1 MIKRWFALCLC
12 AVMIVSFAACGVSK
26 PKASGPY
33 AEMTEEEWETLWTE
47 EAKTQQESWDK
58 VFEKQKGDYEFAERE
73 RVPTIDEKFM
83 EYLPKEYFSDVKSD
97 QKGRIDKIEYD
108 TYDYY
113 RYQTEGVSEDRWE
126 KETKT
131 CYVYTPA
138 GYSESE
144 KYNVYFLLHRKN
156 YTETYWFLS
165 TVVDGEDREPGHG
178 DFVYLLDYA
187 ISHGLIEPAIF
198 VSCTAKIGDAG
209 DEAPEHQMGNFGYE
223 LNNDLIPAIDAK
235 YSTYASREH
244 RALGGASRGGLLVWG
259 AMPVALSEVAY
270 FAPICNGCVH
280 TIYPDEQQAE
290 ADRLC
295 GIMSTPENAQYG
307 ISYLFTFAG
316 DCDTNK
322 LRVYSTYDEVLAK
335 MPDRLVW
342 GENTY
347 YGKPQYGTH
356 SNKYFYLGV
365 YESMQL
371 FFKNEK

>member
-1 MIKRWFALCLC
+1 MRKRWLSACLC
-12 AVMIVSFAACGVSK
+12 AVMVLSLAACGAGK
-26 PKASGPY
+26 PEASGPY
-33 AEMTEEEWETLWTE
+33 AEMSEEEWENLWTE

-58 VFEKQKGDYEFAERE
+58 IFEKQKGDYEFTERE
-73 RVPTIDEKFM
+73 GIPSIDENFM
-83 EYLPKEYFSDVKSD
+83 ELLPKEYFSDVPD
-97 QKGRIDKIEYD
+97 GQKGNIDKVEYD

-113 RYQTEGVSEDRWE
+113 LYQTQDIAESQWE

-138 GYSESE
+138 GYEESE
-144 KYNVYFLLHRKN
+144 KYDVYFLLHRKN
-156 YTETYWFLS
+156 YTETYWFTS
-165 TVVDGEDREPGHG
+165 TVDDDQERELGEG

-187 ISHGLIEPAIF
+187 IANGLIEPAIF
-198 VSCTAKIGDAG
+198 VSCTAKIGEAG
-209 DEAPEHQMGNFGYE
+209 DEEPEHQMANFGYE

-259 AMPVALSEVAY
+259 AMPVALSEVAH

-280 TIYPDEQQAE
+280 TIYPDEQEAE

-295 GIMSTPENAQYG
+295 DAMSTPENAQYD

-322 LRVYSTYDEVLAK
+322 LRVYSTYDEVLRK

-371 FFKNEK
+371 FFKDAE

>member
-1 MIKRWFALCLC
+1 MRKRWLAACLC
-12 AVMIVSFAACGVSK
+12 TVMLLSLAACGSSV
-26 PKASGPY
+26 PKSSGPY
-33 AEMTEEEWETLWTE
+33 VEMTEKEWEALWN
-47 EAKTQQESWDK
+47 EAQDQTASFERIFAQQA
-58 VFEKQKGDYEFAERE
+58 GDYMMTDRE
-73 RVPTIDEKFM
+73 RISSIDENFM
-83 EYLPKEYFSDVKSD
+83 EFLPKEYFSDVKSD
-97 QKGRIDKIEYD
+97 QKGQIDKVEYD
-108 TYDYY
+108 TCDYY
-113 RYQTEGVSEDRWE
+113 LYQTQGTAESQWE

-156 YTETYWFLS
+156 YTESYWFIS
-165 TVVDGEDREPGHG
+165 TVEDGEDRELGQG

-187 ISHGLIEPAIF
+187 IANGLIEPAIF
-198 VSCTAKIGDAG
+198 VACTAKIGDAG
-209 DEAPEHQMGNFGYE
+209 DEAPEHQMANFGYE
-223 LNNDLIPAIDAK
+223 LKNDLIPAIDAK

-259 AMPVALSEVAY
+259 AMPVALPEVAY

-280 TIYPDEQQAE
+280 TIYTDEQEAE

-295 GIMSTPENAQYG
+295 GIMNSPENAQYN

-322 LRVYSTYDEVLAK
+322 LRVYSTYDEMMRQ

-347 YGKPQYGTH
+347 YSRPQYGTH
-356 SNKYFYLGV
+356 SNKFFYLAV

-371 FFKNEK
+371 FFKDAE

>member
-1 MIKRWFALCLC
+1 MRKRWLAACLC
-12 AVMIVSFAACGVSK
+12 TVMLLSLAACGPSSSK
-26 PKASGPY
+26 SSGPY
-33 AEMTEEEWETLWTE
+33 AEMMEEEWEALWN
-47 EAKTQQESWDK
+47 EAQNQTASFERIFAQQA
-58 VFEKQKGDYEFAERE
+58 GDYVMTDRE
-73 RVPTIDEKFM
+73 RISSIDENFM
-83 EYLPKEYFSDVKSD
+83 EFLPKEYFSDVKSD
-97 QKGRIDKIEYD
+97 QKGQIDKVEYD

-113 RYQTEGVSEDRWE
+113 LYQSQGTAESQWE

-156 YTETYWFLS
+156 YTESYWFIS
-165 TVVDGEDREPGHG
+165 TVEDGEDRELGQG

-187 ISHGLIEPAIF
+187 IANGLIEPAIF
-198 VSCTAKIGDAG
+198 VACTAKIGEAG
-209 DEAPEHQMGNFGYE
+209 DEAPEHQMANFGYE
-223 LNNDLIPAIDAK
+223 LKNDLIPTIDAK

-280 TIYPDEQQAE
+280 TIYTNEQEAE

-295 GIMSTPENAQYG
+295 GIMNSPENAQYD

-322 LRVYSTYDEVLAK
+322 LRVYSTYDEVMRQ

-356 SNKYFYLGV
+356 SNKYFYLAV

-371 FFKNEK
+371 FFKNAE

>member
-1 MIKRWFALCLC
+1 MKKWLAACLC
-12 AVMIVSFAACGVSK
+12 TVMLLSLAACGASAE
-26 PKASGPY
+26 KASGPY
-33 AEMTEEEWETLWTE
+33 AEMTEEEWEELWN
-47 EAKTQQESWDK
+47 EAKTQQDS
-58 VFEKQKGDYEFAERE
+58 FERIFDKQKGDYEFTERE
-73 RVPTIDEKFM
+73 RVSSIEENFM
-83 EYLPKEYFSDVKSD
+83 EFLPKEYFSDVESG
-97 QKGRIDKIEYD
+97 QKGKIDKVEYD

-113 RYQTEGVSEDRWE
+113 LYQTQGTEESQWK

-144 KYNVYFLLHRKN
+144 QYNVYFLLHRKT
-156 YTETYWFLS
+156 YTEDYWFIS
-165 TVVDGEDREPGHG
+165 TVVDGEDRELGRG

-187 ISHGLIEPAIF
+187 IANGLIEPAIF
-198 VSCTAKIGDAG
+198 VACTAKIGEAD
-209 DEAPEHQMGNFGYE
+209 DEAPEHQAANFGYE
-223 LNNDLIPAIDAK
+223 LKNDLIPAIDAK

-259 AMPVALSEVAY
+259 AMPVALPEVAY

-280 TIYPDEQQAE
+280 TIYTDEQEAE

-295 GIMSTPENAQYG
+295 DAMSTQENAQYD

-322 LRVYSTYDEVLAK
+322 LRVYSTYDEVLKK

-371 FFKNEK
+371 FFKGAK

>member
-1 MIKRWFALCLC
+1 MRKRWHAACLC
-12 AVMIVSFAACGVSK
+12 TVMLLSLAACGLSSSK
-26 PKASGPY
+26 SSGPY
-33 AEMTEEEWETLWTE
+33 AEMTEEEWKALWN
-47 EAKTQQESWDK
+47 EAQDQTASFERIFAQQA
-58 VFEKQKGDYEFAERE
+58 GDYVMTDRE
-73 RVPTIDEKFM
+73 RISSIDENFM
-83 EYLPKEYFSDVKSD
+83 EFLPKEYFSDVKSD
-97 QKGRIDKIEYD
+97 QKGQIDKVEYD

-113 RYQTEGVSEDRWE
+113 LYQTQDTAESQWE

-156 YTETYWFLS
+156 YTESYWFIS
-165 TVVDGEDREPGHG
+165 TVEDGEDRELGRG

-187 ISHGLIEPAIF
+187 IANGLIEPAIF
-198 VSCTAKIGDAG
+198 VACTAKIGEAG
-209 DEAPEHQMGNFGYE
+209 DEAPEHQMANFGYE
-223 LNNDLIPAIDAK
+223 LKNDLIPTIDAK

-280 TIYPDEQQAE
+280 TIYPNEQEAE

-295 GIMSTPENAQYG
+295 GIMNSPENAQYD

-322 LRVYSTYDEVLAK
+322 LRVYSTYDEVMRQ

-356 SNKYFYLGV
+356 SNKYFYLAV

-371 FFKNEK
+371 FFKNAE

>member
-1 MIKRWFALCLC
+1 MRKRWLAACLC
-12 AVMIVSFAACGVSK
+12 TVMLLSLAACGSSV
-26 PKASGPY
+26 PKSSGPY
-33 AEMTEEEWETLWTE
+33 VEMTEKEWEALWN
-47 EAKTQQESWDK
+47 EAQDQTASFERIFAQQA
-58 VFEKQKGDYEFAERE
+58 GDYMMTDRE
-73 RVPTIDEKFM
+73 RISSIDENFM
-83 EYLPKEYFSDVKSD
+83 EFLPKEYFSDVKSD
-97 QKGRIDKIEYD
+97 QKGQIDKVEYD
-108 TYDYY
+108 TCDYY
-113 RYQTEGVSEDRWE
+113 LYQTQGTAESQWE

-156 YTETYWFLS
+156 YTESYWFIS
-165 TVVDGEDREPGHG
+165 TVEDGEDRELGQG

-187 ISHGLIEPAIF
+187 IANGLIEPTIF
-198 VSCTAKIGDAG
+198 VACTAKIGDAG
-209 DEAPEHQMGNFGYE
+209 DEAPEHQMANFGYE
-223 LNNDLIPAIDAK
+223 LKNDLIPAIDAK

-259 AMPVALSEVAY
+259 AMPVALPEVAY

-280 TIYPDEQQAE
+280 TIYTDEQEAE

-295 GIMSTPENAQYG
+295 GIMNSPENAQYN

-322 LRVYSTYDEVLAK
+322 LRVYSTYDEMMRQ

-347 YGKPQYGTH
+347 YSRPQYGTH
-356 SNKYFYLGV
+356 SNKFFYLAV

-371 FFKNEK
+371 FFKDAE

>member
-1 MIKRWFALCLC
+1 MRKRWLAACLC
-12 AVMIVSFAACGVSK
+12 TVMLLSLAACGSSV
-26 PKASGPY
+26 PKSSGPY
-33 AEMTEEEWETLWTE
+33 VEMTEKEWEALWN
-47 EAKTQQESWDK
+47 EAQDQTASFERIFAQQA
-58 VFEKQKGDYEFAERE
+58 GDYMMTDRE
-73 RVPTIDEKFM
+73 RISSIDENFM
-83 EYLPKEYFSDVKSD
+83 EFLPKEYFSDVKSD
-97 QKGRIDKIEYD
+97 QKGQIDKVEYD
-108 TYDYY
+108 TCDYY
-113 RYQTEGVSEDRWE
+113 LYQTQGTAESQWE

-156 YTETYWFLS
+156 YTESYWFIS
-165 TVVDGEDREPGHG
+165 TVEDGEDRELGQG

-187 ISHGLIEPAIF
+187 IANGLIEPAIF
-198 VSCTAKIGDAG
+198 VACTAKIGDAG
-209 DEAPEHQMGNFGYE
+209 DEAPEHQMANFGYE
-223 LNNDLIPAIDAK
+223 LKNDLIPAIDAK

-259 AMPVALSEVAY
+259 AMPVALPEVAY

-280 TIYPDEQQAE
+280 TIYTDEQEAE

-295 GIMSTPENAQYG
+295 GIMNSPENAQYN
-307 ISYLFTFAG
+307 ISYLLTFAG

-322 LRVYSTYDEVLAK
+322 LRVYSTYDEMMRQ

-347 YGKPQYGTH
+347 YSRPQYGTH
-356 SNKYFYLGV
+356 SNKFFYLAV

-371 FFKNEK
+371 FFKDAE